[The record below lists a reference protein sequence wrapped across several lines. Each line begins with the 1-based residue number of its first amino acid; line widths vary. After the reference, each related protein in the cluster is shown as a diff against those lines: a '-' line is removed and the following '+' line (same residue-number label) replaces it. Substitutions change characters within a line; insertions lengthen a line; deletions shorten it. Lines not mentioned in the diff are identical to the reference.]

1 MLIPMKVTGI
11 TIDPFTNMPIVILK
25 DLEEKNAVPIWIGLV
40 EASAIASELEGIHSP
55 RPMTHDLLRNILGQL
70 KITISRI
77 AVMDLRDNTYFATIY
92 LQNDGQE
99 IEIDS
104 RPSDAI
110 ALALRTGST
119 ILVDDKV
126 ISKSRQIELAPNQD
140 EDEGKKRQKWL
151 NLLENLTPEDF
162 GKYKM

>member
-40 EASAIASELEGIHSP
+40 EASAIASELEGIHTP
-55 RPMTHDLLRNILGQL
+55 RPMTHDLLRNILGL
-70 KITISRI
+70 LNIKISRI

-92 LQNDGQE
+92 LQNGGQE

-126 ISKSRQIELAPNQD
+126 INKSRQIELSTNQD